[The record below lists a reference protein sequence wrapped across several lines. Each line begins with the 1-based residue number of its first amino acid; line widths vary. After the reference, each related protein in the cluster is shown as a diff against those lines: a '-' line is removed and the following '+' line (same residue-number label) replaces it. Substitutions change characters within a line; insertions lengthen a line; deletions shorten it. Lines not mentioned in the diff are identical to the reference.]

1 MPDID
6 SPLVL
11 VIDDDPMVRL
21 LASESLTT
29 KGFRVIEADNA
40 EEGLATLEAERP
52 DLVMLDVVMPGMDGF
67 TACSRLRVRPHGQHI
82 PVLMMTGLDDVT
94 SIQHAYQVGATDF
107 VTKPLNFTLLEF
119 RLRYM
124 LRAKA
129 MGDELRQSE
138 ALLAS
143 AQRLAHLGH
152 FAYIPGRGFL
162 TWNAQTHSVLGLGEA
177 A

>member
-1 MPDID
+1 M
-6 SPLVL
+6 
-11 VIDDDPMVRL
+11 
-21 LASESLTT
+21 
-29 KGFRVIEADNA
+29 K
-40 EEGLATLEAERP
+40 
-52 DLVMLDVVMPGMDGF
+52 
-67 TACSRLRVRPHGQHI
+67 PHGQYI

-124 LRAKA
+124 LRAKV

-152 FAYIPGRGFL
+152 FAYVPARGFL
-162 TWNAQTHSVLGLGEA
+162 TWNVQTHSVLGLGEGLLDHHNRRTA
-177 A
+177 RARRSGQITASSLPP